1 METNELQNIWKNID
15 SEIKL
20 KTKEELDQIFTVK
33 SRKIINKFL
42 FIFTIDLITCVGLIV
57 FLIVTLLN
65 RPGDLLYQINNSLL
79 CLFTIVAFIISLF
92 SFNKLQNNEFNIP
105 LKEWIEQRITLLKKW
120 LLGKY
125 SKSYIVLLPIL
136 VLMIILSIHVYYE
149 YKPFVEV
156 MKNEESIIGLLV
168 GYPIGLL
175 VSFYA
180 INKIRKFELKNL
192 EYLKELHQRLCNV
205 D

>member
-1 METNELQNIWKNID
+1 METNEFQNIWKNID

-20 KTKEELDQIFTVK
+20 KSKEELDQIFTVK

-42 FIFTIDLITCVGLIV
+42 FIFMIDLITCVGLIV

-65 RPGDLLYQINNSLL
+65 RPGDLFYQINNSLL
-79 CLFTIVAFIISLF
+79 CLFTLFAFIASLF

-105 LKEWIEQRITLLKKW
+105 LKDWLEQRITLLKKW

-125 SKSYIVLLPIL
+125 SKSYMVLLPIL
-136 VLMIILSIHVYYE
+136 VLMIMLSIHVYYE
-149 YKPFVEV
+149 YKPFIEV
-156 MKNEESIIGLLV
+156 MKNKESIIGLLV

-175 VSFYA
+175 VAFFA
-180 INKIRKFELKNL
+180 INKIRKFELRNL
-192 EYLKELHQRLCNV
+192 EYLKELHQRLCNA

>member
-1 METNELQNIWKNID
+1 METNEFQYIWKNID

-42 FIFTIDLITCVGLIV
+42 FIFTIDLITCAGLIV

-92 SFNKLQNNEFNIP
+92 SFNKLKNNEFNIP
-105 LKEWIEQRITLLKKW
+105 LKEWLEQRITLLKNW

-149 YKPFVEV
+149 YKPFAEV
-156 MKNEESIIGLLV
+156 VKNGESIFGLLV

-192 EYLKELHQRLCNV
+192 EYLKELHQRLCNA

>member
-1 METNELQNIWKNID
+1 METNEFQYIWKNID

-42 FIFTIDLITCVGLIV
+42 FIFTIDLITCAGLIV

-92 SFNKLQNNEFNIP
+92 SFNKLKNNEFNIP
-105 LKEWIEQRITLLKKW
+105 LKEWLEQRITLLKNW

-149 YKPFVEV
+149 YKPFAEV
-156 MKNEESIIGLLV
+156 VKNEESIFGLLV

-192 EYLKELHQRLCNV
+192 EYLKELHQRLCNA

>member
-20 KTKEELDQIFTVK
+20 KSKEELDQIFTVK

-42 FIFTIDLITCVGLIV
+42 IIFTIDLITCAGLIV

-105 LKEWIEQRITLLKKW
+105 LKEWLEQRITLLRKW

-125 SKSYIVLLPIL
+125 SKSYFVLLPIL

-149 YKPFVEV
+149 NKPFVEV

-192 EYLKELHQRLCNV
+192 EYLKELHQRLCNA

>member
-1 METNELQNIWKNID
+1 METNEFQNIWKNID
-15 SEIKL
+15 SEIML
-20 KTKEELDQIFTVK
+20 KSKEELDQIFTVK

-42 FIFTIDLITCVGLIV
+42 LIFTIDLITCAGLIV

-65 RPGDLLYQINNSLL
+65 RPGDLIYQIINSLL
-79 CLFTIVAFIISLF
+79 CLFTLFAFIASLF
-92 SFNKLQNNEFNIP
+92 SYNKLQNNEFNIP
-105 LKEWIEQRITLLKKW
+105 LKEWLEQRITLLKRW

-125 SKSYIVLLPIL
+125 SKSYLILLPIL
-136 VLMIILSIHVYYE
+136 VLMIMLSIHVYYE

-156 MKNEESIIGLLV
+156 MKNKGSIIGLLV

-175 VSFYA
+175 VAFYG
-180 INKIRKFELKNL
+180 INKIRKFELRNL
-192 EYLKELHQRLCNV
+192 EYLKELHQRLCNA